1 VDQTADVVVIGGG
14 AVGTSIAYFLA
25 KRNMDVTLVE
35 KGGIAAGTSG
45 RCDGNVMLND
55 TLPGYDCQ
63 LKKMSQDLFPVLA
76 NELDF
81 DIGWSRRGS
90 VLVIESDAEM
100 EVAREYCGQMQALD
114 LPARILD
121 RQELLDDEPLLAS
134 DIAGGMEMA
143 CDGAINPMAMS
154 QGLAYGAEK
163 LGAKIMTHSA
173 ICEIQKDARGHIERV
188 VTDGGDILAP
198 NVVNAAG
205 IWAGE
210 VGRMAGIELP
220 IQPRQGQLI
229 VGERSFRI
237 GKRKLQ
243 EFGYIMSKFERDDY
257 ERSLTPEMEKHGVA
271 FVFEPTEPGTFL
283 IGSSRW
289 FAGRNNANS
298 VEVLR
303 CIAQRAIRFLPVL
316 KDVKFIRTYAGLRP
330 YSPDH
335 FPIVSD
341 TPVPGYYVAAG
352 HEGNGI
358 GLAPITGQ
366 LIAEMISGEEP
377 TIDVAPLRFSRFAGS
392 DDSLKE
398 GGRH

>member
-1 VDQTADVVVIGGG
+1 LSVDRTADVVVIGGG

-25 KRNMDVTLVE
+25 KKNIDVTLIE
-35 KGGIAAGTSG
+35 KGGIATGTSG

-55 TLPGYDCQ
+55 TMPGYDCR
-63 LKKMSQDLFPVLA
+63 LKKLSLNLFPVLA
-76 NELDF
+76 RELDF
-81 DIGWSRRGS
+81 DIGWSQKGS
-90 VLVIESDAEM
+90 MLIIETDIEM
-100 EVAREYCGQMQALD
+100 EVARQYCSQMKALG

-121 RQELLDDEPLLAS
+121 RQELLADEPHLAK

-154 QGLAYGAEK
+154 QGLAYGAER
-163 LGAKIMTHSA
+163 LGAKIQTHSVVR
-173 ICEIQKDARGHIERV
+173 EIQRDAKGKIERV
-188 VTDGGDILAP
+188 VTDGGHIFTSK
-198 NVVNAAG
+198 VVNAAG
-205 IWAGE
+205 IWAAE
-210 VGRMAGIELP
+210 VGRMVGLDLP
-220 IQPRQGQLI
+220 IEPRQGQLI
-229 VGERSFRI
+229 VGERSFQVGR
-237 GKRKLQ
+237 RKLQ
-243 EFGYIMSKFERDDY
+243 EFGYIMAKFERDDY

-289 FAGRNNANS
+289 FAGRNIANS

-303 CIAQRAIRFLPVL
+303 CIAQRAMRFLPVL
-316 KDVKFIRTYAGLRP
+316 KNVKFIRTYAGLRP

-366 LIAEMISGEEP
+366 LIAQMIAGEK
-377 TIDVAPLRFSRFAGS
+377 TAIDVEPLRFSRFDA
-392 DDSLKE
+392 
-398 GGRH
+398 